1 MRIRSLSIL
10 STVAVATLLL
20 AGCSGSTTP
29 DSTPSASAD
38 AAADLCSVAAEPGD
52 VSDGVTVDGSFGA
65 VSNATFDLGPSID
78 AIQRTVVTEGDGDKI
93 AEGDYVRYALSAFD
107 ATTGERLGDA
117 GYAAD
122 DMLPNAVTADSPL
135 GQILGCATIGTRLS
149 VALPGSDTSNP
160 SIYIV
165 DVLGV
170 TPLAAWGAEQ
180 PAVEGMPEVTLADD
194 GQPSVELPDGD
205 APTELKMSVLKE
217 GDGPAV
223 TAGDTTLLQ
232 YYGVSW
238 DTQKNFD
245 SSWKNGAPISID
257 GNTYVPG
264 FIQALEGQKVGSQI
278 LVVIPPS
285 LGYGE
290 GEINESDLKGQTLV
304 FVIDILANQKAVAP
318 QQ

>member
-10 STVAVATLLL
+10 STVALATLLL
-20 AGCSGSTTP
+20 AGCSGSTAP
-29 DSTPSASAD
+29 DSSPTPSSSAS
-38 AAADLCSVAAEPGD
+38 ADLCSVAAAAGAA
-52 VSDGVTVDGSFGA
+52 SDSVTVDGKFGE
-65 VSNATFDLGPSID
+65 VSNATFKLDQSID
-78 AIQRTVVTEGDGDKI
+78 KIQRTVVTEGDGDKI
-93 AEGDYVRYALSAFD
+93 ASGDYVRYALSAFD
-107 ATTGERLGDA
+107 SKTGERLGDA
-117 GYAAD
+117 GYTAD
-122 DMLPNAVTADSPL
+122 SMLPNAVSAESPL

-160 SIYIV
+160 AIYIV

-170 TPLAAWGAEQ
+170 TPLAAWGTEQ
-180 PAVEGMPEVTLADD
+180 PAVEGMPKVTLADD
-194 GQPSVELPDGD
+194 GQPSVELPKGD
-205 APTELKMSVLKE
+205 APTDLKISVLKE

-223 TAGDTTLLQ
+223 AAGDTTLLQ

-238 DTQKNFD
+238 DTGKNFD
-245 SSWKNGAPISID
+245 SSWKNKAPISID

-264 FIQALEGQKVGSQI
+264 FIQALEGQKVGSQV

-290 GEINESDLKGQTLV
+290 GKINDSDLKGQTLV
-304 FVIDILANQKAVAP
+304 FVIDILANQKAVA

>member
-10 STVAVATLLL
+10 STVALATLLL
-20 AGCSGSTTP
+20 AGCSGSTAP
-29 DSTPSASAD
+29 DSTATPSAEAG
-38 AAADLCSVAAEPGD
+38 ADLCSVAAKSGD
-52 VSDGVTVDGSFGA
+52 ASDSVTVDGKFGE
-65 VSNATFDLGPSID
+65 VSNATFELGQKFD

-93 AEGDYVRYALSAFD
+93 SSGEYVRYALSAFD

-117 GYAAD
+117 GYTAD
-122 DMLPNAVTADSPL
+122 SMLPNPVSADSPL

-160 SIYIV
+160 AIYIV

-180 PAVEGMPEVTLADD
+180 PAVEGMPKVTLADD

-205 APTELKMSVLKE
+205 APTDLKISVLKE

-238 DTQKNFD
+238 NTGDSFD

-257 GNTYVPG
+257 GNTYVEG
-264 FIQALEGQKVGSQI
+264 FIKALEGQKVGSQI
-278 LVVIPPS
+278 LVVIPPA

-290 GEINESDLKGQTLV
+290 GEINDNDLKGQTLV
-304 FVIDILANQKAVAP
+304 FVIDILANQKAIA
-318 QQ
+318 Q

>member
-20 AGCSGSTTP
+20 AGCSSSSTP
-29 DSTPSASAD
+29 DSTASPSAT
-38 AAADLCSVAAEPGD
+38 AAADLCSAAADSGEASDSVTIDGNFGE
-52 VSDGVTVDGSFGA
+52 VST
-65 VSNATFDLGPSID
+65 ATFALDQSFD

-93 AEGDYVRYALSAFD
+93 AAGDYVRYALSAFD
-107 ATTGERLGDA
+107 ASTGERLGDA
-117 GYAAD
+117 GYVAD
-122 DMLPNAVTADSPL
+122 DMLPNAVTADTAL
-135 GQILGCATIGTRLS
+135 GQILGCATIGTRLA
-149 VALPGSDTSNP
+149 VALPATTS
-160 SIYIV
+160 SSAAIYIV

-170 TPLAAWGAEQ
+170 TPLAAWGTEQ
-180 PAVEGMPEVTLADD
+180 PAVDGMPTVTLADD
-194 GQPSVELPDGD
+194 GQPDVTLPGTD
-205 APTELKMSVLKE
+205 APTDLQISVLKE
-217 GDGPAV
+217 GDGTTV

-238 DTQKNFD
+238 NTGESFD

-257 GNTYVPG
+257 GNTYVEG

-290 GEINESDLKGQTLV
+290 GEINDSDLTGQTLV
-304 FVIDILANQKAVAP
+304 FVIDILANQKAVAT
-318 QQ
+318 Q

>member
-10 STVAVATLLL
+10 STVALATLLL
-20 AGCSGSTTP
+20 AGCSGSSAP
-29 DSTPSASAD
+29 DSTPTPSAEAS
-38 AAADLCSVAAEPGD
+38 ADLCSVAAKPGD
-52 VSDGVTVDGSFGA
+52 ASDGVKVDGNFGE
-65 VSNATFDLGPSID
+65 VSNATFELNQTFD

-93 AEGDYVRYALSAFD
+93 ADGEYVRYALSAFD

-122 DMLPNAVTADSPL
+122 DMLPNPVAADSPL

-160 SIYIV
+160 AIYIV

-170 TPLAAWGAEQ
+170 TPLAAWGTEQ
-180 PAVEGMPEVTLADD
+180 PAVEGMPTVTLADD

-205 APTELKMSVLKE
+205 APTDLKISVLKE

-223 TAGDTTLLQ
+223 AAGDTTLLQ

-238 DTQKNFD
+238 NTGDSFD

-257 GNTYVPG
+257 GNTYVEG
-264 FIQALEGQKVGSQI
+264 FIKALEGQKVGSQV
-278 LVVIPPS
+278 LVVIPPA

-290 GEINESDLKGQTLV
+290 GEINDNDLKGQTLV
-304 FVIDILANQKAVAP
+304 FVIDILANQKAVA